1 MQSDG
6 ASFENFADTNF
17 DYDLGLSPRVWL
29 EYRRGTDIGMRGR
42 FWYFDQA
49 ADPASASPPANGFG
63 LITHP
68 AFGAVDISTG
78 IPTDRFTAD
87 SGLKAYYGDLEMTKR
102 GSFDSWDLTASAGLR
117 YGSIE
122 QRYAGRLWNGTGTL
136 AGSLDFE
143 HRLDGIGPTLAIETC
158 RPLGTHLVLSANARG
173 SLLFGRNKATFA
185 GGEDLDLL
193 TPFRTSHVNSQD
205 DIFPIGEI
213 QLGAEWRSAKSAA
226 GQFFVRSAFETQF
239 WNGAGIASSTSGDLG
254 LIGFSLGVGLVR

>member
-143 HRLDGIGPTLAIETC
+143 HRLDGIGPLWPSRRAVLWVHISSYLPTPVDRCCSAGTRPRLRAARIWTC
-158 RPLGTHLVLSANARG
+158 
-173 SLLFGRNKATFA
+173 
-185 GGEDLDLL
+185 
-193 TPFRTSHVNSQD
+193 
-205 DIFPIGEI
+205 
-213 QLGAEWRSAKSAA
+213 
-226 GQFFVRSAFETQF
+226 
-239 WNGAGIASSTSGDLG
+239 
-254 LIGFSLGVGLVR
+254 